1 LVKIT
6 LEIMNESV
14 WLVFFIIKKKLM
26 YKPAQIERT
35 KELATKYPTAMKG
48 LISNAVNKGLTD
60 SEVENLLRL
69 QYQAV
74 PKSQP
79 YNPNPVGNDITNAYI
94 PSYGQINN
102 QPKTTKL

>member
-1 LVKIT
+1 MSDGIVGPYSFGEDYIRD
-6 LEIMNESV
+6 NERKRMASI
-14 WLVFFIIKKKLM
+14 LYNQKKANVQ
-26 YKPAQIERT
+26 PAQIERT

-79 YNPNPVGNDITNAYI
+79 YLSLIHI
-94 PSYGQINN
+94 
-102 QPKTTKL
+102 